1 MKLLKRNISKIYVTV
16 VILAIVVGVTVVV
29 AQDMLAG
36 YDGDMDVNR
45 TTTIGDVTVTLESLK
60 VESGMLEVVHSAST
74 NPKEIHA
81 YDYGLHS
88 VVFAN
93 GDEIELDANK
103 ADADGRTQ
111 TSYFVIGGR
120 DLGIDDVVTINLG
133 SYLVPREDIFGST
146 RIDLPQDFY
155 KAFKEGHEVMRLD
168 ADLFADYHHNVISD
182 ESLHYRITRLTLKE
196 ARNPYVSSLM
206 TITLEPAN
214 EWARQVPLAAVGEDR
229 VILKDDV
236 GGEYGRGGTSVRW
249 GESEEVEGYSVRK
262 ISEVVLMFSALP
274 SPNAS
279 YFKLQVEGAA
289 ESIGPFVFEDLQ
301 VPPDANVESSTP

>member
-1 MKLLKRNISKIYVTV
+1 MMSKWSLRKIYVIT
-16 VILAIVVGVTVVV
+16 VILTIVVGVTVVI

-36 YDGDMDVNR
+36 YDGGLDVNR
-45 TTTIGDVTVTLESLK
+45 TITIGDITVTLESLK
-60 VESGMLEVVHSAST
+60 AESGVLEVVHSAST
-74 NPKEIHA
+74 NPKKVRA
-81 YDYGLHS
+81 YGYGQHS
-88 VVFAN
+88 VVFKN
-93 GDEIELDANK
+93 GDEIELDGNM

-120 DLGIDDVVTINLG
+120 GLGIDDVVTINLG

-182 ESLHYRITRLTLKE
+182 DSLHYRITRLTLKE
-196 ARNPYVSSLM
+196 ARNPSVSSLM
-206 TITLEPAN
+206 TLKLEPAN
-214 EWARQVPLAAVGEDR
+214 EWARQVPLAAVGGDR

-249 GESEEVEGYSVRK
+249 GGSEEVEGYSVRK

-279 YFKLQVEGAA
+279 YFELQVEGAA
-289 ESIGPFVFEDLQ
+289 ESVGPFVFEDVQ
-301 VPPDANVESSTP
+301 VPPEANAESATP